1 MVNSKNHDIS
11 PPQDFES
18 LRSYILERR
27 DELPKRLTQVAEFA
41 LQYPDEIAFGTT
53 KSIAEEARVQPSTIV
68 RLANQL
74 GYNGFSAFQ
83 NVFRERLRN
92 RPISYAERLSTL
104 ESRVVEGSEEAIM
117 VNGFLTAARE
127 SMNKLEASIDLVTLK
142 KAVEVLSEAEN
153 IYLLAKRRA
162 YPLVSH
168 MAYTFGK
175 LKIRYQ
181 SVGSPI
187 GNDNDIL
194 ETATTKDAVIA
205 ISFSP
210 YAQETI
216 TQIQMM
222 ANNRVPS
229 VVITDSPF
237 SPLVTGISPIW
248 FEIVEADYAGFRS
261 LSASF
266 ILTSTLAVAI
276 AQHRQRRQIS
286 VSEGSDLPRHTGQNI
301 NG

>member
-1 MVNSKNHDIS
+1 MVSNKNHDIM

-18 LRSYILERR
+18 LRSNIIERR
-27 DELPKRLTQVAEFA
+27 NQLPKRLSQVAEFA

-53 KSIAEEARVQPSTIV
+53 KSIAEAVGVQPSTMV

-74 GYNGFSAFQ
+74 GYEGFSAFQ
-83 NVFRERLRN
+83 NVFRARLRS
-92 RPISYAERLSTL
+92 RTVSYDERLSVL
-104 ESRVVEGSEEAIM
+104 KSSAVDGSEEAIM
-117 VNGFLTAARE
+117 VNGFLSAARE
-127 SMNKLEASIDLVTLK
+127 SMNTLEASIDLKTLK
-142 KAVEVLSEAEN
+142 KAIELLSDAEI

-194 ETATTKDAVIA
+194 ELATSKDVVIA

-222 ANNRVPS
+222 ANKAIPS

-237 SPLVTGISPIW
+237 SPLVTGISPVW
-248 FEIVEADYAGFRS
+248 FEIIEADYAGFRS
-261 LSASF
+261 LSGSF
-266 ILTSTLAVAI
+266 ILTSTLAVAV
-276 AQHRQRRQIS
+276 AQRRQ
-286 VSEGSDLPRHTGQNI
+286 RKQI
-301 NG
+301 NPANRSA

>member
-1 MVNSKNHDIS
+1 MVNKKNGTSS

-18 LRSYILERR
+18 LKSYIIKNRGT
-27 DELPKRLTQVAEFA
+27 LPKRLTQVAEYA

-53 KSIAEEARVQPSTIV
+53 KSIAKEVGVQPSTLV

-74 GYNGFSAFQ
+74 GFNGFSAFQ
-83 NVFRERLRN
+83 NVFRARLRS
-92 RPISYAERLSTL
+92 RPLSYDERLSAL
-104 ESRVVEGSEEAIM
+104 ESRIADGSEEAKM
-117 VNGFLTAARE
+117 VNGFLTAAHE
-127 SMNKLEASIDLVTLK
+127 SMSTLEASIDLSALK
-142 KAVEVLSEAEN
+142 KTIEVLAEAET

-175 LKIRYQ
+175 LRIRYR

-187 GNDNDIL
+187 GNDDDIL

-216 TQIQMM
+216 AQVKMM
-222 ANNRVPS
+222 ANNQVPS

-266 ILTSTLAVAI
+266 ILTSTIAVAI
-276 AQHRQRRQIS
+276 AQNRQRKQKQLS
-286 VSEGSDLPRHTGQNI
+286 G
-301 NG
+301 